1 MCRRIWEW
9 GIEGSV
15 NGQIAN
21 LVTTQTNGAEFGA
34 RWQRDRELVEG
45 ENILPAIRDMLNEEV
60 RRRVSLTRRLN
71 SKPSFTSWSCTPL

>member
-1 MCRRIWEW
+1 M
-9 GIEGSV
+9 

-21 LVTTQTNGAEFGA
+21 LVTTQTNGAAFGT

-71 SKPSFTSWSCTPL
+71 SKPSFTS